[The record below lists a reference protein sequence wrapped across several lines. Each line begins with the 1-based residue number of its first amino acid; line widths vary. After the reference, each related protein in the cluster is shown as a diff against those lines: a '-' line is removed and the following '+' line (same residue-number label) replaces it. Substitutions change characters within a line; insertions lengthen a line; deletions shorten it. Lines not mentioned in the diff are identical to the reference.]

1 MLYPRI
7 LNTKAM
13 NNIHIWAAKPSGNDP
28 TTHFWFERD
37 GVRYRICDGALWTER
52 QECNNI
58 PDFPVPCSLCKE
70 TYLEDVLRGKK
81 LLHLLTEPPEPL
93 FAVETALDIRHDPN
107 NNGVYPHEF
116 VVCAIQSQWVPHQ
129 NMEVEGGI
137 VPRVPIGS
145 FARFYEAR
153 PAGQVRIVRD
163 IRTRLLDPEGY
174 KNRDYY
180 HWLRNGIRKT
190 HWSTNE
196 IKTFR
201 DGLALFLEETREDK
215 RKHYKVICE
224 SYIDFW
230 IDRAASYFRIKPV
243 SVEMEGLTILVT
255 PEVGMRIGDDS
266 YALKIWLNA
275 RPPTR
280 PARQV
285 VHYMMDRVVRVCS
298 DWRDDWH
305 LGIWDIRRKNILPP
319 VRTARDFE
327 LGLRSQAAAFLHIWN
342 DLDEQSENFGE

>member
-1 MLYPRI
+1 M
-7 LNTKAM
+7 
-13 NNIHIWAAKPSGNDP
+13 
-28 TTHFWFERD
+28 
-37 GVRYRICDGALWTER
+37 GVEA
-52 QECNNI
+52 
-58 PDFPVPCSLCKE
+58 
-70 TYLEDVLRGKK
+70 
-81 LLHLLTEPPEPL
+81 
-93 FAVETALDIRHDPN
+93 
-107 NNGVYPHEF
+107 
-116 VVCAIQSQWVPHQ
+116 
-129 NMEVEGGI
+129 GI

-153 PAGQVRIVRD
+153 PADQVRIVRD

-196 IKTFR
+196 IQIFR
-201 DGLALFLEETREDK
+201 DGLAPFLEETREDK

-230 IDRAASYFRIKPV
+230 TDRAASYFRIKPV

-285 VHYMMDRVVRVCS
+285 VHYMMDRVVRVGS

-319 VRTARDFE
+319 IRTARDFE
-327 LGLRSQAAAFLHIWN
+327 LGLRGQAAAFLHIWN
-342 DLDEQSENFGE
+342 DLGE